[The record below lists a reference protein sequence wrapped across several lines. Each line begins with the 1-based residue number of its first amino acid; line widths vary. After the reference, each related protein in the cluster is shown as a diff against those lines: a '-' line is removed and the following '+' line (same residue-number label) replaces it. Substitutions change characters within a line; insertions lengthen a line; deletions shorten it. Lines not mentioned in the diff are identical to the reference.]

1 MDTKLIRWLKGY
13 VVIKVFT
20 DNKSGFLNHCK
31 RKQFILYEIREE
43 TDGVVFCVSSSG
55 GEWIQNNCNKNGIRV
70 ALLEKHGL
78 PFFCQKVI
86 QYASFWIGLCVCL
99 LLLYRSSYRIWY
111 VEPLG
116 NEELSNPE
124 LFCLLE
130 HYGFYLGMPQNRVIS
145 KELGAFLRNQKE
157 ELTWVSCR
165 KDGTVLTIDMKEN
178 DGYRKSA
185 EMQTEKQDFLAF
197 ADGEIV
203 QIVTKK
209 GMPMVKRGDMVQKD
223 QVLISSQVPYTDESG
238 AIKGYKV
245 VDAQGEVRIRH
256 REVETITISKSGKLE
271 TEEDDRRKAIQSVRE
286 ERKALE
292 KIVDYMNELQKKEV
306 EIVRKNVTIRRN
318 IDTFSIELCLEE
330 IESVRKE

>member
-1 MDTKLIRWLKGY
+1 MKLIRWLKGY

-20 DNKSGFLNHCK
+20 DNKSGFLNYCK
-31 RKQFILYEIREE
+31 RMQFILYQIREE
-43 TDGVVFCVSSSG
+43 AEGVVFCVSSADA
-55 GEWIQNNCNKNGIRV
+55 ERIRNNCNKNGIKV

-78 PFFCQKVI
+78 PFFYQKAI
-86 QYASFWIGLCVCL
+86 QYASFWIGLCLCL
-99 LLLYRSSYRIWY
+99 LLLYRSSHRIWY

-130 HYGFYLGMPQNRVIS
+130 HYGFYLGMPQSRVIS

-178 DGYRKSA
+178 DGYRRSA
-185 EMQTEKQDFLAF
+185 ELQTKEQDFLAF
-197 ADGEIV
+197 ADGEV
-203 QIVTKK
+203 VKIVTKK
-209 GMPMVKRGDMVQKD
+209 GMPMVKRGDVVQKD
-223 QVLISSQVPYTDESG
+223 QVLISSQVPYTDEAG

-256 REVETITISKSGKLE
+256 SEVEIITIPKSGKQE
-271 TEEDDRRKAIQSVRE
+271 PGEDDQRKAIQSVRE

-292 KIVDYMNELQKKEV
+292 KIMNYMNELQKKEV

-318 IDTFSIELCLEE
+318 SNMYSIELSLEE
-330 IESVRKE
+330 IEGVRKE